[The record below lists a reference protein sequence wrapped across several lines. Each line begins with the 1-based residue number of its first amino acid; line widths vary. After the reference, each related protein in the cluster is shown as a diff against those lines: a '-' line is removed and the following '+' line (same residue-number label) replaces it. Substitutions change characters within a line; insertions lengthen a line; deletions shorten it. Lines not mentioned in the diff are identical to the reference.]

1 MGDEGAA
8 RLMFEAKGTLGLTDG
23 VDYLAHSRRI
33 YVVARK
39 ASSSTAL

>member
-1 MGDEGAA
+1 
-8 RLMFEAKGTLGLTDG
+8 MFEAKGTLGLTDG

-39 ASSSTAL
+39 VRHSAEGR